1 MKESVVTSSAIACAA
16 VGFVLGSAI
25 FAPQHL
31 SPAAYAIQ
39 WLLVTACFSAAFIF
53 ALISEY
59 ALGKFYGTSMPPLVW
74 MIIIILALIGVAE
87 AYKALRKPDAHPI
100 GKIIITLFHGIFYG
114 LFLGYML

>member
-1 MKESVVTSSAIACAA
+1 MVTSSAIACAA
-16 VGFVLGSAI
+16 VGFVLGSTI
-25 FAPQHL
+25 FNPEHL

-53 ALISEY
+53 ALISGY

-87 AYKALRKPDAHPI
+87 AYKALRKPDTNPV
-100 GKIIITLFHGIFYG
+100 GKIIILIFYG
-114 LFLGYML
+114 VFYGFFFGNMMRIL